1 MDGEPPKKQ
10 ANLSQFFEGGRASK
24 VSNHEQGSTSQA
36 TTTKVRRLHRSTA
49 EKWNT
54 CTEGLAKY
62 SSSVLLVLNGKG
74 DYVDSLSC
82 SVCKRFQNQICGMKH
97 FSLRWASS
105 RGNTRLQHDSAL
117 EHAKSDA
124 HKAAFQMRLRAEG
137 YDASERSE
145 QSLTEVRQNK
155 QCSLLEGENGQEDK
169 RDDPEEIRSCISRR

>member
-1 MDGEPPKKQ
+1 MDGEPPQKQ
-10 ANLSQFFEGGRASK
+10 ANLSQFFEGGRASE

-62 SSSVLLVLNGKG
+62 SSRVLLALNGKG

-97 FSLRWASS
+97 FFLRWASY

-124 HKAAFQMRLRAEG
+124 HKAAFQMHLRAEG
-137 YDASERSE
+137 YDASERS
-145 QSLTEVRQNK
+145 
-155 QCSLLEGENGQEDK
+155 
-169 RDDPEEIRSCISRR
+169 

>member
-1 MDGEPPKKQ
+1 M
-10 ANLSQFFEGGRASK
+10 
-24 VSNHEQGSTSQA
+24 
-36 TTTKVRRLHRSTA
+36 A

-117 EHAKSDA
+117 EHAKSDG
-124 HKAAFQMRLRAEG
+124 HKAAFQMHLRAEG
-137 YDASERSE
+137 YDASKHSE
-145 QSLTEVRQNK
+145 QSLTEVRQKKNVV
-155 QCSLLEGENGQEDK
+155 C
-169 RDDPEEIRSCISRR
+169 

>member
-1 MDGEPPKKQ
+1 
-10 ANLSQFFEGGRASK
+10 
-24 VSNHEQGSTSQA
+24 
-36 TTTKVRRLHRSTA
+36 
-49 EKWNT
+49 
-54 CTEGLAKY
+54 
-62 SSSVLLVLNGKG
+62 
-74 DYVDSLSC
+74 
-82 SVCKRFQNQICGMKH
+82 MKH

-124 HKAAFQMRLRAEG
+124 HKAAFQMHLRAEG

>member
-1 MDGEPPKKQ
+1 MDDEPPKNGQIQ
-10 ANLSQFFEGGRASK
+10 ASFCWGGRAFK

-82 SVCKRFQNQICGMKH
+82 SVCKCFQNQICGMKH

-105 RGNTRLQHDSAL
+105 KGNTRLQHDSAL
-117 EHAKSDA
+117 EHAKSDRCSQGCFSDA
-124 HKAAFQMRLRAEG
+124 SQSRRLRCFG
-137 YDASERSE
+137 TQRTISDRS
-145 QSLTEVRQNK
+145 STK
-155 QCSLLEGENGQEDK
+155 QT
-169 RDDPEEIRSCISRR
+169 IVIY

>member
-1 MDGEPPKKQ
+1 MDGKPPKKQ

-24 VSNHEQGSTSQA
+24 VSNHEQDSTSEA

-49 EKWNT
+49 EKWNM

-82 SVCKRFQNQICGMKH
+82 SLCKRFQNQICGMKP

-105 RGNTRLQHDSAL
+105 RGNTRLQHDSAF
-117 EHAKSDA
+117 EHAKSNG
-124 HKAAFQMRLRAEG
+124 HKATFHMHLRAKG
-137 YDASERSE
+137 YDASERCE

-155 QCSLLEGENGQEDK
+155 QCNLLEGENGQEDK
-169 RDDPEEIRSCISRR
+169 KDDPEEIRSFISRR

>member
-74 DYVDSLSC
+74 YYV
-82 SVCKRFQNQICGMKH
+82 
-97 FSLRWASS
+97 
-105 RGNTRLQHDSAL
+105 RGLL
-117 EHAKSDA
+117 V
-124 HKAAFQMRLRAEG
+124 
-137 YDASERSE
+137 E
-145 QSLTEVRQNK
+145 QCL
-155 QCSLLEGENGQEDK
+155 
-169 RDDPEEIRSCISRR
+169 

>member
-1 MDGEPPKKQ
+1 MDDEPPKKQ

-124 HKAAFQMRLRAEG
+124 HKAAFQMHLRAEG

>member
-1 MDGEPPKKQ
+1 MDDEPPKKQ
-10 ANLSQFFEGGRASK
+10 ANLSKFFEGWRASK

-36 TTTKVRRLHRSTA
+36 TTTKVLCLHRSTA

-97 FSLRWASS
+97 FSLSWASL

-124 HKAAFQMRLRAEG
+124 HKAAFQIYLRAEG
-137 YDASERSE
+137 YDVSERGE
-145 QSLTEVRQNK
+145 QSL
-155 QCSLLEGENGQEDK
+155 
-169 RDDPEEIRSCISRR
+169 EELQQKTM